1 MQERKE
7 EERDSDTFKWC
18 VCVFMLVLEVVFF
31 LLKNHTLCSVLH
43 SPCMY
48 GQLFATAFPLEATKG
63 LLGQRPTNMITCL
76 FRRSRGQLCK
86 PSDHIN
92 L

>member
-18 VCVFMLVLEVVFF
+18 VCVLMLVLEVVFF
-31 LLKNHTLCSVLH
+31 LLKNHTLCSVC
-43 SPCMY
+43 CMY

-63 LLGQRPTNMITCL
+63 FLLLGQRPTNMITCL
-76 FRRSRGQLCK
+76 FSRSRGQLCK